1 MPMCKQSLWTSP
13 YPLVNNIFNNNFF
26 TVHLKKLQDRKKL
39 HYICYNAAMILL
51 QIWWYAGAHSKNA
64 KNKGAK
70 ERAKQQENYATKRE
84 HLCQYFQTL
93 NIDSI
98 IKEVLDGLI
107 CLSRSHSHTERART
121 RKRHGTDT
129 CILCLQLQSWYIL
142 IRFGPIGIM
151 STMNGIL

>member
-1 MPMCKQSLWTSP
+1 MHEVLSLILGIIITKKKNRKQKRT
-13 YPLVNNIFNNNFF
+13 
-26 TVHLKKLQDRKKL
+26 
-39 HYICYNAAMILL
+39 
-51 QIWWYAGAHSKNA
+51 
-64 KNKGAK
+64 K
-70 ERAKQQENYATKRE
+70 EYYATKRE